1 MSGFVFGQINA
12 QSESEDYEYPVDYP
26 EEGLALNIRLQRT
39 RTVDIYAGDK
49 LRQISHR
56 KRLINS
62 QISRAGKFYYEFHN
76 YGCYCVAPSDT
87 KKMRGRPVDEID
99 RKLVAKFPL
108 VKNTHFVTPV
118 HFLTT
123 DAIRKQWGFSILIYR
138 YKITKT
144 SSGNRIECTNAADTC
159 AYASCMCDK
168 GLAEDLGT
176 LLMNGVKVNST
187 YREHD
192 GEKCTS
198 DVRIPQNEK
207 SEINEESNRND
218 GFDNFAIDPAVASS
232 FAQDA
237 AEAVFF
243 ADSSSSSSSS
253 DFQPIKFLSTD
264 QHGKTQKIKQCCGQ
278 YPKRFPY
285 VVGGNHECCKTG
297 FMEVLKPIGTC

>member
-1 MSGFVFGQINA
+1 MKFLSILKFSGFVFGQIKA
-12 QSESEDYEYPVDYP
+12 QSESEDYEYPPDYP
-26 EEGLALNIRLQRT
+26 EEGLAFNIRLQRT
-39 RTVDIYAGDK
+39 RTADIYAGDK

-62 QISRAGKFYYEFHN
+62 QISQSGKFYYEFHN
-76 YGCYCVAPSDT
+76 YGCYCVAPTDT
-87 KKMRGRPVDEID
+87 NKMRGRPVDEID
-99 RKLVAKFPL
+99 SACKKHSLCYAC
-108 VKNTHFVTPV
+108 
-118 HFLTT
+118 
-123 DAIRKQWGFSILIYR
+123 AFSDYRCDPKTMGYR

-144 SSGNRIECTNAADTC
+144 STGNRIECTNPADTC

-187 YREHD
+187 YRQHD

-198 DVRIPQNEK
+198 DVRIPQNGK
-207 SEINEESNRND
+207 IEINKESNRND
-218 GFDNFAIDPAVASS
+218 GFDNFAIDPAVGSS

-237 AEAVFF
+237 QEAVFF
-243 ADSSSSSSSS
+243 ADSSSSSS

-264 QHGKTQKIKQCCGQ
+264 KHGKTQKIKQCCGQ

-285 VVGGNHECCKTG
+285 VVAGNHECCNRG